1 MELTIRRA
9 LATDALFL
17 TSISFGAKRY
27 WNYPEEYF
35 EVWHDELTI
44 TEDYIEQ
51 NIVYVAQKKDTII
64 GYFSIVEVNQE
75 HWNGEVF
82 ISQGY
87 WLDHIYIRP
96 AYIRSGIGTELMEYA
111 QEYCRENG
119 IEKLYIFS
127 DPFANGFYEKLG
139 ATYIKESPSSI
150 ENRTVSLYEYR
161 IPEKSKEQIE
171 EEELLQKIQEEAE
184 RLRQEAEEAERLRQE
199 AEEAERLRQ
208 EAEEAERL
216 RQEAEEAERLRQE
229 AEEAERLRQEAEE
242 AERLRQEAE
251 EAEEAERLRQEAE
264 EAERLRQEAEE
275 AERLRQEAEETE
287 RLRQEAEEA
296 ERLRQEAEEAERL
309 RQEAEETERLIQE
322 AEKAREILQEED
334 AKQKRKSIFGIPI
347 EKIKHRPIKLEHE
360 SLEQKISELDQ
371 EFEDDFEDIEEVAEE
386 ATLYEI
392 DESEEYDE
400 DHEEYSD
407 DEDDEDYSDDEDHE
421 EYSNDEDD
429 EDYSDYEDDE
439 EYAEDELIE
448 DDREIQIP
456 KLQLDEAEIAALIRP
471 VKDDAS
477 EEEKILENIGTASTE
492 IEVHIKT
499 EKEKM
504 LAGELYIAWGDE
516 FANDKRRAR
525 RLLREFN
532 NTDVEDKKST
542 IKILKELFGSTG
554 EYIHIEPNFRCDYG
568 YNIHIGDNFYAGYE
582 CVILDSCQ
590 VKIGDNCILSP
601 QVGIYTSAYPLNP
614 EKRSIGYEYAKPI
627 TIGNNVWIGG
637 GSIINPG
644 VTIGD
649 NVVVVPGS
657 VVLADVP
664 DNVLIGGNPAKVI
677 KEIETEK

>member
-82 ISQGY
+82 ISRGY

-184 RLRQEAEEAERLRQE
+184 RLRQEAEEAE
-199 AEEAERLRQ
+199 EAERLRQ

-229 AEEAERLRQEAEE
+229 A
-242 AERLRQEAE
+242 
-251 EAEEAERLRQEAE
+251 
-264 EAERLRQEAEE
+264 
-275 AERLRQEAEETE
+275 E

-407 DEDDEDYSDDEDHE
+407 DEDDEDYSDDED
-421 EYSNDEDD
+421 D

-477 EEEKILENIGTASTE
+477 EEEKILENIRTASTE

-532 NTDVEDKKST
+532 NTDVEDKKAT

-657 VVLADVP
+657 VVLVDVP

-677 KEIETEK
+677 KEIETGK

>member
-150 ENRTVSLYEYR
+150 ENRTVSLYEYH

-171 EEELLQKIQEEAE
+171 EEELLQKIQEEA
-184 RLRQEAEEAERLRQE
+184 
-199 AEEAERLRQ
+199 
-208 EAEEAERL
+208 
-216 RQEAEEAERLRQE
+216 
-229 AEEAERLRQEAEE
+229 
-242 AERLRQEAE
+242 
-251 EAEEAERLRQEAE
+251 
-264 EAERLRQEAEE
+264 
-275 AERLRQEAEETE
+275 E

>member
-229 AEEAERLRQEAEE
+229 AEE
-242 AERLRQEAE
+242 
-251 EAEEAERLRQEAE
+251 
-264 EAERLRQEAEE
+264 
-275 AERLRQEAEETE
+275 
-287 RLRQEAEEA
+287 
-296 ERLRQEAEEAERL
+296 
-309 RQEAEETERLIQE
+309 TERLIQE

-371 EFEDDFEDIEEVAEE
+371 EFEDDFGDIEEVAEE

-471 VKDDAS
+471 VKDDTS

>member
-82 ISQGY
+82 ISRGY

-208 EAEEAERL
+208 EAEE
-216 RQEAEEAERLRQE
+216 
-229 AEEAERLRQEAEE
+229 
-242 AERLRQEAE
+242 
-251 EAEEAERLRQEAE
+251 
-264 EAERLRQEAEE
+264 
-275 AERLRQEAEETE
+275 
-287 RLRQEAEEA
+287 
-296 ERLRQEAEEAERL
+296 
-309 RQEAEETERLIQE
+309 TERLIQE

-407 DEDDEDYSDDEDHE
+407 NEDDEDYSD
-421 EYSNDEDD
+421 DEDD

-477 EEEKILENIGTASTE
+477 EEEKILENIRTASTE

-532 NTDVEDKKST
+532 NTDVEDKKAT

>member
-82 ISQGY
+82 ISRGY

-199 AEEAERLRQ
+199 AEE
-208 EAEEAERL
+208 
-216 RQEAEEAERLRQE
+216 
-229 AEEAERLRQEAEE
+229 
-242 AERLRQEAE
+242 
-251 EAEEAERLRQEAE
+251 
-264 EAERLRQEAEE
+264 
-275 AERLRQEAEETE
+275 
-287 RLRQEAEEA
+287 
-296 ERLRQEAEEAERL
+296 
-309 RQEAEETERLIQE
+309 TERLIQE

-407 DEDDEDYSDDEDHE
+407 NEDDEDYSD
-421 EYSNDEDD
+421 DEDD

-477 EEEKILENIGTASTE
+477 EEEKILENIRTASTE

-532 NTDVEDKKST
+532 NTDVEDKKAT

>member
-82 ISQGY
+82 ISRGY

-171 EEELLQKIQEEAE
+171 EEELLQKIQEEA
-184 RLRQEAEEAERLRQE
+184 
-199 AEEAERLRQ
+199 
-208 EAEEAERL
+208 
-216 RQEAEEAERLRQE
+216 
-229 AEEAERLRQEAEE
+229 
-242 AERLRQEAE
+242 
-251 EAEEAERLRQEAE
+251 
-264 EAERLRQEAEE
+264 
-275 AERLRQEAEETE
+275 E

-421 EYSNDEDD
+421 EYSDDEDD

-477 EEEKILENIGTASTE
+477 EEEKILENIRTASTE

-532 NTDVEDKKST
+532 NTDVEDKKAT

-657 VVLADVP
+657 VVLVDVP

-677 KEIETEK
+677 KEIETGK

>member
-82 ISQGY
+82 ISRGY

-216 RQEAEEAERLRQE
+216 SQEAE
-229 AEEAERLRQEAEE
+229 
-242 AERLRQEAE
+242 
-251 EAEEAERLRQEAE
+251 
-264 EAERLRQEAEE
+264 
-275 AERLRQEAEETE
+275 T
-287 RLRQEAEEA
+287 
-296 ERLRQEAEEAERL
+296 
-309 RQEAEETERLIQE
+309 
-322 AEKAREILQEED
+322 
-334 AKQKRKSIFGIPI
+334 
-347 EKIKHRPIKLEHE
+347 
-360 SLEQKISELDQ
+360 
-371 EFEDDFEDIEEVAEE
+371 
-386 ATLYEI
+386 
-392 DESEEYDE
+392 
-400 DHEEYSD
+400 
-407 DEDDEDYSDDEDHE
+407 
-421 EYSNDEDD
+421 
-429 EDYSDYEDDE
+429 
-439 EYAEDELIE
+439 
-448 DDREIQIP
+448 
-456 KLQLDEAEIAALIRP
+456 
-471 VKDDAS
+471 
-477 EEEKILENIGTASTE
+477 
-492 IEVHIKT
+492 
-499 EKEKM
+499 
-504 LAGELYIAWGDE
+504 
-516 FANDKRRAR
+516 
-525 RLLREFN
+525 
-532 NTDVEDKKST
+532 
-542 IKILKELFGSTG
+542 
-554 EYIHIEPNFRCDYG
+554 
-568 YNIHIGDNFYAGYE
+568 
-582 CVILDSCQ
+582 
-590 VKIGDNCILSP
+590 
-601 QVGIYTSAYPLNP
+601 
-614 EKRSIGYEYAKPI
+614 
-627 TIGNNVWIGG
+627 
-637 GSIINPG
+637 
-644 VTIGD
+644 
-649 NVVVVPGS
+649 
-657 VVLADVP
+657 
-664 DNVLIGGNPAKVI
+664 
-677 KEIETEK
+677 

>member
-82 ISQGY
+82 IRQGY

-199 AEEAERLRQ
+199 AEE
-208 EAEEAERL
+208 
-216 RQEAEEAERLRQE
+216 
-229 AEEAERLRQEAEE
+229 
-242 AERLRQEAE
+242 
-251 EAEEAERLRQEAE
+251 
-264 EAERLRQEAEE
+264 
-275 AERLRQEAEETE
+275 
-287 RLRQEAEEA
+287 
-296 ERLRQEAEEAERL
+296 
-309 RQEAEETERLIQE
+309 TERLIQE

-392 DESEEYDE
+392 DDSEEYDE

-532 NTDVEDKKST
+532 NTDVEDKKAT

-554 EYIHIEPNFRCDYG
+554 DYIHIEPNFRCDYG

-590 VKIGDNCILSP
+590 VKIGNNCILSP
-601 QVGIYTSAYPLNP
+601 QVGIYTSAYPLNS

-657 VVLADVP
+657 VVLVDVP

>member
-208 EAEEAERL
+208 EAEE
-216 RQEAEEAERLRQE
+216 
-229 AEEAERLRQEAEE
+229 
-242 AERLRQEAE
+242 
-251 EAEEAERLRQEAE
+251 
-264 EAERLRQEAEE
+264 
-275 AERLRQEAEETE
+275 
-287 RLRQEAEEA
+287 
-296 ERLRQEAEEAERL
+296 
-309 RQEAEETERLIQE
+309 TERLIQE

-371 EFEDDFEDIEEVAEE
+371 EFEDDFGDIEEVAEE

-471 VKDDAS
+471 VKDDTS

>member
-64 GYFSIVEVNQE
+64 GYFSIVDVNQE

-150 ENRTVSLYEYR
+150 ENRTVSLYEYH

-199 AEEAERLRQ
+199 AEEA
-208 EAEEAERL
+208 
-216 RQEAEEAERLRQE
+216 
-229 AEEAERLRQEAEE
+229 
-242 AERLRQEAE
+242 
-251 EAEEAERLRQEAE
+251 
-264 EAERLRQEAEE
+264 
-275 AERLRQEAEETE
+275 E

-407 DEDDEDYSDDEDHE
+407 DEDDEDYSD
-421 EYSNDEDD
+421 DEDD

>member
-82 ISQGY
+82 IRQGY

-251 EAEEAERLRQEAE
+251 EAE
-264 EAERLRQEAEE
+264 
-275 AERLRQEAEETE
+275 

-392 DESEEYDE
+392 DDSEEYDE

-532 NTDVEDKKST
+532 NTDVEDKKAT

-554 EYIHIEPNFRCDYG
+554 DYIHIEPNFRCDYG

-590 VKIGDNCILSP
+590 VKIGNNCILSP
-601 QVGIYTSAYPLNP
+601 QVGIYTSAYPLNS

-657 VVLADVP
+657 VVLVDVP

-677 KEIETEK
+677 KEIETGK

>member
-82 ISQGY
+82 ISRGY

-199 AEEAERLRQ
+199 AKEAERLRQ

-216 RQEAEEAERLRQE
+216 SQEA
-229 AEEAERLRQEAEE
+229 
-242 AERLRQEAE
+242 
-251 EAEEAERLRQEAE
+251 
-264 EAERLRQEAEE
+264 
-275 AERLRQEAEETE
+275 E

-407 DEDDEDYSDDEDHE
+407 NEDDEDYSDNEDDED
-421 EYSNDEDD
+421 YSDDEDD

-477 EEEKILENIGTASTE
+477 EEEKILENIRTASTE

-532 NTDVEDKKST
+532 NTDVEDKKAT

>member
-199 AEEAERLRQ
+199 AEEAERLRP
-208 EAEEAERL
+208 EAEEA
-216 RQEAEEAERLRQE
+216 
-229 AEEAERLRQEAEE
+229 
-242 AERLRQEAE
+242 
-251 EAEEAERLRQEAE
+251 
-264 EAERLRQEAEE
+264 
-275 AERLRQEAEETE
+275 E

-371 EFEDDFEDIEEVAEE
+371 EFEDDFGDIEEVAEE

-471 VKDDAS
+471 VKDDTS

>member
-82 ISQGY
+82 ISRGY

-184 RLRQEAEEAERLRQE
+184 RLRQEAEEAE
-199 AEEAERLRQ
+199 EAERLRQ

-229 AEEAERLRQEAEE
+229 AEEA
-242 AERLRQEAE
+242 
-251 EAEEAERLRQEAE
+251 
-264 EAERLRQEAEE
+264 
-275 AERLRQEAEETE
+275 E

-407 DEDDEDYSDDEDHE
+407 DEDDEDYSDDED
-421 EYSNDEDD
+421 D

-477 EEEKILENIGTASTE
+477 EEEKILENIRTASTE

-532 NTDVEDKKST
+532 NTDVEDKKAT

-657 VVLADVP
+657 VVLVDVP

-677 KEIETEK
+677 KEIETGK

>member
-1 MELTIRRA
+1 M
-9 LATDALFL
+9 
-17 TSISFGAKRY
+17 
-27 WNYPEEYF
+27 
-35 EVWHDELTI
+35 
-44 TEDYIEQ
+44 
-51 NIVYVAQKKDTII
+51 
-64 GYFSIVEVNQE
+64 
-75 HWNGEVF
+75 
-82 ISQGY
+82 
-87 WLDHIYIRP
+87 
-96 AYIRSGIGTELMEYA
+96 
-111 QEYCRENG
+111 
-119 IEKLYIFS
+119 
-127 DPFANGFYEKLG
+127 
-139 ATYIKESPSSI
+139 
-150 ENRTVSLYEYR
+150 
-161 IPEKSKEQIE
+161 
-171 EEELLQKIQEEAE
+171 
-184 RLRQEAEEAERLRQE
+184 RQEAEEAERLRQE

-229 AEEAERLRQEAEE
+229 AEEAERLRQEA
-242 AERLRQEAE
+242 
-251 EAEEAERLRQEAE
+251 
-264 EAERLRQEAEE
+264 
-275 AERLRQEAEETE
+275 E

-407 DEDDEDYSDDEDHE
+407 NEDDEDYSD
-421 EYSNDEDD
+421 DEDD

-477 EEEKILENIGTASTE
+477 EEEKILENIRTASTE

-532 NTDVEDKKST
+532 NTDVEDKKAT

>member
-82 ISQGY
+82 ISRGY

-171 EEELLQKIQEEAE
+171 EEELLQKIQEEA
-184 RLRQEAEEAERLRQE
+184 
-199 AEEAERLRQ
+199 
-208 EAEEAERL
+208 
-216 RQEAEEAERLRQE
+216 
-229 AEEAERLRQEAEE
+229 
-242 AERLRQEAE
+242 
-251 EAEEAERLRQEAE
+251 
-264 EAERLRQEAEE
+264 
-275 AERLRQEAEETE
+275 E

-407 DEDDEDYSDDEDHE
+407 DEDDEDYSDDED
-421 EYSNDEDD
+421 D

-477 EEEKILENIGTASTE
+477 EEEKILENIRTASTE

-532 NTDVEDKKST
+532 NTDVEDKKAT

-657 VVLADVP
+657 VVLVDVP

-677 KEIETEK
+677 KEIETGK

>member
-64 GYFSIVEVNQE
+64 GYFSIVDVNQE

-150 ENRTVSLYEYR
+150 ENRTVSLYEYH

-184 RLRQEAEEAERLRQE
+184 RLRQEAEEAEEAERLRQE

-229 AEEAERLRQEAEE
+229 AEEAERLRQEA
-242 AERLRQEAE
+242 
-251 EAEEAERLRQEAE
+251 
-264 EAERLRQEAEE
+264 
-275 AERLRQEAEETE
+275 E

-421 EYSNDEDD
+421 EYSDDEDD

-677 KEIETEK
+677 KEIETGK